1 MIFICTLIVCI
12 YAGVQ
17 VYLFIKNNFQMEQK
31 FKIINLVLG
40 LLIAVVGALVGL
52 FSDKVSNYEGVSF
65 SAMSILVMLWVFAI
79 F

>member
-1 MIFICTLIVCI
+1 
-12 YAGVQ
+12 
-17 VYLFIKNNFQMEQK
+17 MEQK